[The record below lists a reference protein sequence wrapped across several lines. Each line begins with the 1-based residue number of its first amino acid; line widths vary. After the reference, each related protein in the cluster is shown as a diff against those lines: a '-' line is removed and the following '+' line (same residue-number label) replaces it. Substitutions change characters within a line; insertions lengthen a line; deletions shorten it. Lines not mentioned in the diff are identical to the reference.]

1 MVRRRSAAVLSAF
14 AVVTAGLAWGAAPA
28 SAVETITTNPATYD
42 PTQTMTVRVDGF
54 PNMAV
59 GFGYI
64 FWLDFQNMS
73 GAGTNTGSSAGV
85 IGSQTTANCL
95 TGTGVTF
102 SLVSGAGSADPT
114 GQTAVGSTNGCQWMS
129 TTSFRFSY
137 TGSAGLNNSSVVD
150 ITFPIGSFGL
160 PAGGQYGVNFSA
172 GATKQFQLSYVCW
185 GNCPTDGDP
194 GSPPIVTI
202 DIDPNGGACTVESVT
217 GIQGTWTR
225 APGANVAA
233 GQPGAGTCRKAGS
246 QFVGFNTSANGSGLA
261 IAPGGNLQLTGD
273 NRLYAQYQEAR
284 PAGAPSNVRAVGGL
298 RVVDVSWTA
307 PSDAGT
313 SPITNYLAQA
323 SNGSVCIV
331 RLSDATPLTCRFTN
345 LTPGQEYT
353 YRVQA
358 LNSAG
363 WGEFSTP
370 SPAAGPYN
378 LVLDVVDRSADGFF
392 QGGGSTLAATG
403 RTPGLKPGTELIP
416 QLRIGSGQWASDR
429 GSIPKVDKNGRFSWS
444 KKFGKD
450 INNQPVSVRFAY
462 DGGTTAELTANR
474 GQSIGLPS
482 APRDVKVTS
491 GVDGVTVS
499 WKPPAKDGGSPI
511 TVYQMT
517 SDLKF
522 VSCEIRPPSTSCT
535 LRAAA
540 ASFDPKKTYTF
551 SVTAKSARGTGPQA
565 QAKWQG
571 QLFSL
576 NIFSKQQSGSEV
588 TLRFNAQGWPCTRQA
603 FDVEAKIG
611 ANGAW
616 KKQPGAARSGPGGQ
630 NGCAPG
636 EWTGELPKS
645 APVGSG
651 VTYRL
656 NSPRG
661 VSNDTVI
668 RVRG

>member
-1 MVRRRSAAVLSAF
+1 VIRRRFAAVLSAL
-14 AVVTAGLAWGAAPA
+14 AVVTSGLVWSASPA
-28 SAVETITTNPATYD
+28 NAIETISVAPSNYTDAAQPLNV
-42 PTQTMTVRVDGF
+42 TVNGF
-54 PNMAV
+54 PTMATSLYYV
-59 GFGYI
+59 
-64 FWLDFQNMS
+64 FWLDFVNMT
-73 GAGTNTGSSAGV
+73 GTNTGNSCPTFTLVGGSGTPLPNGAPGSNSSNPTIPPCTWVSGTKFRFVYADATGLNST
-85 IGSQTTANCL
+85 SQVQISFPANS
-95 TGTGVTF
+95 F
-102 SLVSGAGSADPT
+102 SLPASGEYGVVFT
-114 GQTAVGSTNGCQWMS
+114 
-129 TTSFRFSY
+129 
-137 TGSAGLNNSSVVD
+137 AGL
-150 ITFPIGSFGL
+150 TQQFPL
-160 PAGGQYGVNFSA
+160 DSA
-172 GATKQFQLSYVCW
+172 CL
-185 GNCPTDGDP
+185 GNCPNAGA
-194 GSPPIVTI
+194 PITRITI
-202 DIDPNGGACTVESVT
+202 DIDPNGGECTVERVT
-217 GIQGTWTR
+217 GFQGTWTL
-225 APGANVAA
+225 APGAGVAA
-233 GQPGAGTCRKAGS
+233 GQPGAGTCRKAGAT
-246 QFVGFNTSANGSGLA
+246 FVGFSTNANGSGLA

-307 PSDAGT
+307 PRDAGT

-323 SNGSVCIV
+323 SNGSVCIA

-392 QGGGSTLAATG
+392 QGGGSTLAASG

-462 DGGTTAELTANR
+462 DGGTTPELTANR

-517 SDLKF
+517 SDLRAPNTSRTQF

-535 LRAAA
+535 LRAGV

-603 FDVEAKIG
+603 FDVEAKVG

-616 KKQPGAARSGPGGQ
+616 KKQPRAARSGPAGQ
-630 NGCAPG
+630 NGCAAG

-645 APVGSG
+645 APVGFG

-661 VSNDTVI
+661 VSNETVI